1 MRASRLA
8 TGTLSRYRLTAPT
21 LTDARETLMRHLV
34 DDADN
39 TEITRRVRDVLA
51 RYGDAALAGAPAE
64 TIAYRWLAHGFTDAE
79 EIEDWLDARCFRPER
94 AHELD
99 RAGLTPEQTR
109 LRTNAGRGDYEDTV
123 AYKYAQ
129 GDLSLEEAR
138 RIVTSDFWNG

>member
-1 MRASRLA
+1 MA
-8 TGTLSRYRLTAPT
+8 
-21 LTDARETLMRHLV
+21 

-39 TEITRRVRDVLA
+39 REIIRRVLDALA
-51 RYGDAALAGAPAE
+51 LYGDAALAGAPAE
-64 TIAYRWLAHGFTDAE
+64 TVAYRWLAHGFTDAE

-99 RAGLTPEQTR
+99 RAGLTPEQSSS
-109 LRTNAGRGDYEDTV
+109 RTNAGRGDYEDTI

-129 GDLSLEEAR
+129 GDLTLEEAR